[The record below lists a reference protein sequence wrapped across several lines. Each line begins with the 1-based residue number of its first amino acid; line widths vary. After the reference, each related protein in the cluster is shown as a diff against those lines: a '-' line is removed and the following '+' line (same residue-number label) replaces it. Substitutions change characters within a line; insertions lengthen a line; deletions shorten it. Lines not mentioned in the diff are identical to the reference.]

1 MSYEQSCHGWLRYED
16 ESTLEQ
22 ILQAVAETYQHYAE
36 TGERSYFNVDN
47 LQREELTL
55 KIDIDCSA
63 PASSSFG
70 AEAVIETLIEN
81 AIDGWIDLGYEESVE
96 RKYASKSVRG
106 RRERW
111 WYYITRERWEH
122 IEGERQKTD
131 HDDHVWL
138 QEKYCTL
145 DDWDQKAAL
154 VYLVCDQRD
163 ACLKPIMLDVLRIPD
178 AETGDMRHATL
189 CTAIFFLSPSHYL
202 YEESVEEA
210 YRVAATLLAES
221 KA

>member
-16 ESTLEQ
+16 ESTLEET
-22 ILQAVAETYQHYAE
+22 LQVADETYQRYAE
-36 TGERSYFNVDN
+36 NGELSYFDVDN

-63 PASSSFG
+63 PASASFG
-70 AEAVIETLIEN
+70 AEGMVDALIEN

-106 RRERW
+106 RRETW
-111 WYYITRERWEH
+111 WYYITRESWDR

-131 HDDHVWL
+131 HDDHLWL
-138 QEKYCTL
+138 QEKYWTL

-154 VYLVCDQRD
+154 LYLVCDQRD
-163 ACLKPIMLDVLRIPD
+163 ACLKPIMLDSLRVPD
-178 AETGDMRHATL
+178 AEPGDMRHAAL
-189 CTAIFFLSPSHYL
+189 CTAIFFLSPSYYL
-202 YEESVEEA
+202 FEESVEEA

-221 KA
+221 ES